1 MYLRVMLFVYQGYL
15 KMMTK
20 IGYRIIALESGLP
33 NKHNFASGMIC
44 FSMYSFPYLDNELAL
59 RLRIMG
65 LQRSRSEHRHLVCFS
80 P

>member
-20 IGYRIIALESGLP
+20 IGYRIIALELGLP
-33 NKHNFASGMIC
+33 SKHNFASEMIC
-44 FSMYSFPYLDNELAL
+44 FSMYLCPYPSNGQAL

-65 LQRSRSEHRHLVCFS
+65 LQR
-80 P
+80 